1 MTLRRFVVP
10 VFAGVVG
17 VSALYVAPRSDP
29 ERDDIAATEPLSR
42 SRSYSAP
49 WFEAV
54 GVPEPESLHA
64 PVDAPL
70 SAGEIE
76 RNGEAV
82 ALANAGRFAEAA
94 AILRDLLARNPDSLV
109 LRRNLQA
116 ALLGL
121 AQELYERG
129 ELEAAEAEAEAA
141 VDASP
146 DAPSSAAWSLLG
158 AIRRDLADPDGA
170 IAAWHQALALDAGRA
185 DVALALAAALA
196 EMDER
201 TAALDLLLQFRESNP
216 GNHSADAMIDRFARE
231 VDAEWD
237 FVRVETAYFRIDFDD
252 SVADATVHFVANAL
266 DDAYRDVGAK
276 LGVFPEEPATAV
288 LYPDADFHA
297 LTQTRDWTRG
307 VFDGR
312 IKIPLAGL
320 ESNDPELPYVLRHE
334 YAHAV
339 IAGLSKGHCPA
350 WLNEG
355 LAMWAEETVD
365 ERRVWA
371 EDRLFGGTVVPLD
384 NLRSSF
390 SRMSSAGA
398 EAAYAQSYITV
409 ASLVDTYGV
418 EAVVELL
425 ENLGDGIPF
434 DGAFRTVIGRDF
446 QSFEDDVQ
454 RRLLR
459 EYGVASRS
467 GIE

>member
-1 MTLRRFVVP
+1 MYISSR
-10 VFAGVVG
+10 
-17 VSALYVAPRSDP
+17 SAPD
-29 ERDDIAATEPLSR
+29 RDNIAATAPLPR
-42 SRSYSAP
+42 SRPYTAP

-54 GVPEPESLHA
+54 AVPEPDPPHA
-64 PVDAPL
+64 PADEPL

-82 ALANAGRFAEAA
+82 VLANAGRFDEAT
-94 AILRDLLARNPDSLV
+94 AILRDLVARNPDSLV

-121 AQELYERG
+121 ARERYERG
-129 ELEAAEAEAEAA
+129 ELQAAEADAEAA

-146 DAPSSAAWSLLG
+146 DSPSAVAWSLLG

-170 IAAWHQALALDAGRA
+170 VSAWHQALALDAERA
-185 DVALALAAALA
+185 DVALALAGVLA

-216 GNHSADAMIDRFARE
+216 GNHSADAMIDRLARE

-237 FVRVETAYFRIDFDD
+237 FVRVETAFFRIDFDD
-252 SVADATVHFVANAL
+252 SVADATVHFVADAL

-276 LGVFPEEPATAV
+276 LGVFPEDPATAV

-312 IKIPLAGL
+312 IKVPLAGL

-334 YAHAV
+334 YTHAV

-365 ERRVWA
+365 ERRMWA
-371 EDRLFGGTVVPLD
+371 EDRLLGGTVVPLD

-390 SRMSSAGA
+390 SRMSNAGA

-409 ASLVDTYGV
+409 ASLIDTYGV
-418 EAVVELL
+418 DAVVELL
-425 ENLGDGIPF
+425 EQLGVGTPF

-446 QSFEDDVQ
+446 ESFEDDVQ
-454 RRLLR
+454 RRLQR